1 MLFSWN
7 FHKIS
12 LYEKPHWVPHHFEI
26 VCGYFF
32 ICLWLHHKFVVI
44 VVNSFWFV
52 QNGMCFQ
59 NMQCPLNKSW
69 KLLYTVFC
77 CCYFI
82 VLFIY
87 FFGGGLEKR
96 YLDESC
102 DWVQVL
108 QELALAWSTV
118 FGGYAKKNVPL
129 DMPWTPLHL
138 FFFQKRNSSFVVNP
152 DINSFL

>member
-26 VCGYFF
+26 ACGYFF
-32 ICLWLHHKFVVI
+32 ISLWLHHKFVVI

-87 FFGGGLEKR
+87 FFWGRVRKKIFRWILWLGAGFTGASFSLVYGVWGIRSKKCPPR
-96 YLDESC
+96 YVVNPIASI
-102 DWVQVL
+102 
-108 QELALAWSTV
+108 
-118 FGGYAKKNVPL
+118 
-129 DMPWTPLHL
+129 
-138 FFFQKRNSSFVVNP
+138 FFQKRNSSFVVNP